1 MSTGTRPGAGR
12 RKLLQLSCAALACTV
27 WAQACGGDAGTQPPE
42 PPPDPPRPTTVTVS
56 PATSQ
61 LTALG
66 ATVQLSAEV
75 RDQNGLVMVVAVTWS
90 SSTTSVATVSTSG
103 LVTAADNGTATITA
117 VAGAVSGSAAV
128 TVAQQVGAV
137 QVTPATGVVLPG
149 TTLQL
154 EAGAQ
159 DANGHAVEGSEFVWA
174 SSDTA
179 VAVVDSTGLVAGVSL
194 GEAEVSAISSGV
206 AGRAQLEV
214 VEPAP
219 TTVAVS
225 PDTVMFDALGD
236 ARRLVAEVRD
246 QAARP
251 MPDEVVVWSASDT
264 LVTTVD
270 ASGLV
275 TAVGNGSATVAA
287 TSGALTSVAAVE
299 VMQVARRVT
308 LSPRADTLILGDS
321 LRLAAEA
328 LDGNGRPVADA
339 AFIWSSSDANIAAV
353 DTLGMVQGV
362 GEGTAEITAATA
374 TVREVTRL
382 TVFNPDRAPLVAL
395 YHATGGSNWVEAD
408 NWLTDKPLWQW
419 DGVGTNA
426 RGRVIWANLSGERDP
441 QGNWTRRGLKGT
453 IPPELGRLDK
463 LEQLW
468 LYGNELSGT
477 IPPELGALESLELLD
492 LSHNELTGP
501 IPPELGGLV
510 KLKHLLLQNNSLDG
524 ALPLELGNLAEL
536 EVLTINGNDLS
547 GRIPAALGDLATLT
561 NLSLHDNG
569 LAGRIPPELGNLASL
584 KQLYLYGNELTGPI
598 PSDLGRLSNLT
609 QLWLGENN
617 LSGPVPSE
625 LGNLTQLQ
633 GLVLYYNELSGP
645 IPGELGNLT
654 RLDRLALASNSLTG
668 PIPVEFGRMTELVT
682 LLLHTNELT
691 GPIPSTLG
699 NLEELTRLE
708 LQNNALTGSIPG
720 ELGGTALETFDL
732 QANDL
737 SGPLPAELGNLTGLK
752 VLRVGD
758 NGVTGS
764 IPAEFGNLHALTRL
778 ELGGNALTGPI
789 PAGLG
794 ELTALTHLFLEEN
807 DLEGPVP
814 AEFGAL
820 TALREFTLMNNA
832 GLKGML
838 SAGLTALTHLDV
850 FLAAGTELCVPSEV
864 DFETWLG
871 GIYRHRIARC
881 PDASP
886 SAAYLT
892 QTVQSREH
900 PVPLVAGERALL
912 RVFVTAPQTTREGIP
927 PVRARFFV
935 NDQETHMQDIA
946 GRRSPIPTRVDESRL
961 GRSANAV
968 IPGRVIQPGLEMVI
982 EVDPAGTLDP
992 GLGVAKRIPETGRL
1006 RVDVHRMPTLH
1017 LTMVPFLWEEKP
1029 DPSIVE
1035 LVREMAA
1042 DPMRHEL
1049 LHRTRTLLP
1058 IAALDVN
1065 GHEPVLTS
1073 TNSALGLLTETRVV
1087 RTLEGGS
1094 GHYMGLMAG
1103 TVTGAGGF
1111 AYQPGWSA
1119 FAVPHERAVSHEL
1132 GHNLSL
1138 GHTPCGAL
1146 SAVDPTYPHEG
1157 GVIGAWGYDFRE
1169 ASLVPPS
1176 TLDLMGCGP
1185 PNWTSDYHFNNALR
1199 FRLRDH
1205 QPPASADRVGENMT
1219 LLLWGGADV
1228 NGVPFLEPAFMVD
1241 APASLPDA
1249 AGDYGITGRGADGA
1263 ELFSLSFAMPAVP
1276 DGDGSSS
1283 FVFAIPVQSS
1293 SVGALTSITLTG
1305 PGGFA
1310 MHDGDTDRAIAILR
1324 DPRSGQVRG
1333 ILRGASAEDAFR
1345 VAAMAGPGAERML
1358 EVLFSRGLPG
1368 SGDPG
1373 R

>member
-1 MSTGTRPGAGR
+1 
-12 RKLLQLSCAALACTV
+12 LACSV
-27 WAQACGGDAGTQPPE
+27 WAYACGGDEGTGPPE

-56 PATSQ
+56 PATSE

-75 RDQNGLVMVVAVTWS
+75 RDQNGAVMVVAVTWS
-90 SSTTSVATVSTSG
+90 SNATSVATVSTSG

-117 VAGAVSGSAAV
+117 TAGTVSGSVAV

-137 QVTPATGVVLPG
+137 EIIPATGVVLPG

-154 EAGAQ
+154 EAEAQ
-159 DANGHAVEGSEFVWA
+159 DANGHAVAGSEFVWA

-179 VAVVDSTGLVAGVSL
+179 VAVVDSEGLVAGVSL
-194 GEAEVSAISSGV
+194 GEVEVSATSSGV

-225 PDTVMFDALGD
+225 PDTVVFDALGD
-236 ARRLVAEVRD
+236 TRRLAAEVRD

-251 MPDEVVVWSASDT
+251 MPGEVVVWSASDS
-264 LVTTVD
+264 LVATVD
-270 ASGLV
+270 PSGLV
-275 TAVGNGSATVAA
+275 SAVGNGSATVTA
-287 TSGALTSVAAVE
+287 TSGALMSDVAVE
-299 VMQVARRVT
+299 VTQVVRRVT
-308 LSPRADTLILGDS
+308 LSPKADTLILGDS

-328 LDGNGRPVADA
+328 LDGNGRAVADA

-353 DTLGMVQGV
+353 DTLGVVQGV

-395 YHATGGSNWVEAD
+395 YHATDGPTWVKAD

-426 RGRVIWANLSGERDP
+426 RGRVIWADLSGQRDP
-441 QGNWTRRGLKGT
+441 QGNWIRRGLKGT

-463 LEQLW
+463 LEELW

-477 IPPELGALESLELLD
+477 IPPELGNLERLEVLD
-492 LSHNELTGP
+492 LSDNELTGP

-510 KLKHLLLQNNSLDG
+510 ELKHLLFQNNSLEG
-524 ALPLELGNLAEL
+524 ALPPELGSLAEL
-536 EVLTINGNDLS
+536 EVLSIKGNDLS
-547 GRIPAALGDLATLT
+547 GPIPAVLGDLASLK
-561 NLSLHDNG
+561 NLSLHNNELSG
-569 LAGRIPPELGNLASL
+569 PIPSELGDLASL
-584 KQLYLYGNELTGPI
+584 RLLYLSGNELTGPI

-609 QLWLGENN
+609 QLWLDENN

-699 NLEELTRLE
+699 NLEKLAVLE
-708 LQNNALTGSIPG
+708 LQDNALTGSIPP
-720 ELGGTALETFDL
+720 ELSGTALETLDL
-732 QANDL
+732 RANDL
-737 SGPLPAELGNLTGLK
+737 AGPLPPELGNLTGLE
-752 VLRVGD
+752 VLATGD
-758 NGVTGS
+758 NGLTGP
-764 IPAEFGNLHALTRL
+764 IPAEFEDLHALTRL

-794 ELTALTHLFLEEN
+794 ALTALTHLLLEEN

-820 TALREFTLMNNA
+820 TALREFDLMNNA

-838 SAGLTALTHLDV
+838 PAGMTALTHLDV
-850 FLAAGTELCVPSEV
+850 FLAGGTELCVPSEV

-886 SAAYLT
+886 STAYLT

-935 NDQETHMQDIA
+935 NDQETHVQDIA
-946 GRRSPIPTRVDESRL
+946 GRRSPIPTRIDESRL

-968 IPGRVIQPGLEMVI
+968 IAGRVIRPGLEMVI

-1006 RVDVHRMPTLH
+1006 RVDVHGMPTLH
-1017 LTMVPFLWEEKP
+1017 LTMIPFLWEEKP
-1029 DPSIVE
+1029 DSTIVE
-1035 LVREMAA
+1035 LVSEMAA

-1058 IAALDVN
+1058 IAGLEVN
-1065 GHEPVLTS
+1065 AHEPVLTS
-1073 TNSALGLLTETRVV
+1073 TNSSVELLTETQVI
-1087 RTLEGGS
+1087 RTMEGGS
-1094 GHYMGLMAG
+1094 SHYMGMMDYPI
-1103 TVTGAGGF
+1103 TGVPGV

-1119 FAVPHERAVSHEL
+1119 FAVPNERAVSHEL

-1138 GHTPCGAL
+1138 GHTPCGPL
-1146 SAVDPTYPHEG
+1146 SAIDPTYPHEG
-1157 GVIGAWGYDFRE
+1157 GEIGAWGYDFRE
-1169 ASLVPPS
+1169 ARLVPPS
-1176 TLDLMGCGP
+1176 THDLMGCGP

-1199 FRLRDH
+1199 FRLRV
-1205 QPPASADRVGENMT
+1205 QRPAASADRAGDDTT
-1219 LLLWGGADV
+1219 LLLWGGADA
-1228 NGVPFLEPAFMVD
+1228 NGAPFLEPSFLVD

-1249 AGDYGITGRGADGA
+1249 AGDYGITGRAADGT

-1283 FVFAIPVQSS
+1283 FVFAIPVQSF
-1293 SVGALTSITLTG
+1293 SVGALTSIALSG
-1305 PGGFA
+1305 PGGSTT
-1310 MHDGDTDRAIAILR
+1310 HDGDTDRAMAILR

-1333 ILRGASAEDAFR
+1333 ILRGASAEDAFQ
-1345 VAAMAGPGAERML
+1345 VAAMAGPGPEQAL
-1358 EVLFSRGLPG
+1358 EVLFSRGLPD
-1368 SGDPG
+1368 SSDPG